1 MDISMNGDNDVKKII
16 KLLAVLFTSSF
27 IVFTI
32 AYRMTGKDI
41 LFSAAITFGTCS
53 YHFLMRLI
61 VGYGIDAVYHNR
73 MNYHKKWFQP
83 RKWEKEFYKKLKV
96 KTWKDKMPTYDADTF
111 SFEIH
116 SMEEIV
122 MAMCQSEVV
131 HEIIV
136 VLSFVPLLLAIKV
149 GTFKVFLVTSILA
162 AGFDMMFV
170 IMQRYNR
177 PRIVK
182 LIEKEKE
189 AD

>member
-1 MDISMNGDNDVKKII
+1 MKKIMKLLTVI
-16 KLLAVLFTSSF
+16 FVVSFLSFIMIYQNTGNEKLLAL
-27 IVFTI
+27 TI
-32 AYRMTGKDI
+32 T
-41 LFSAAITFGTCS
+41 LGTCT

-61 VGYGIDAVYHNR
+61 VGYIIDGLYHNS

-83 RKWEKEFYKKLKV
+83 RKWENRLYKKLRV
-96 KTWKDKMPTYDADTF
+96 KMWKEKMPTYDVDTF
-111 SFEIH
+111 SFELH

-136 VLSFVPLLLAIKV
+136 VLSFVPLLFAISF
-149 GTFKVFLVTSILA
+149 GTFGVFLITSVLA

-177 PRIVK
+177 PRIVNLLNK
-182 LIEKEKE
+182 KGKNYGNI
-189 AD
+189 